1 MTDKYENPT
10 SDDYMGVVMGI
21 IMSGGNAKGL
31 AFQAIQQAKAGEFAE
46 AESSLNEAS
55 EQLREAHDVQ
65 TDLLTRLAQG
75 EKIGWNLYIA
85 LPIYHLMNAI
95 TFKDLAVEVVGQEQR
110 LQALENK

>member
-31 AFQAIQQAKAGEFAE
+31 AFQAIQQA
-46 AESSLNEAS
+46 LNEAS

-75 EKIGWNLYIA
+75 EKIGWNLYMVHA
-85 LPIYHLMNAI
+85 QDHLMNAI

>member
-21 IMSGGNAKGL
+21 IMSGGNAK
-31 AFQAIQQAKAGEFAE
+31 
-46 AESSLNEAS
+46 SSLNEAS

-75 EKIGWNLYIA
+75 EKIGWNLYMVHA
-85 LPIYHLMNAI
+85 QDHLMNAI